1 MKGGPR
7 TSRFVIED
15 FAAATRPVQPLSEP
29 SCDRLAQY
37 VGAAQLLRLSGT
49 LVTGGLEMALLMG
62 HPAIALLGFGLVGLG
77 VANLIPILFSAAGR
91 TRGIPPGTA
100 LAAVATTGYFGF
112 LAGPPLI
119 GLAAEAAG
127 LPTALAIVC
136 VACTLIAAGAGIV
149 LPPRATLATPQ
160 TVASEAITRTQEA
173 THA

>member
-1 MKGGPR
+1 M
-7 TSRFVIED
+7 
-15 FAAATRPVQPLSEP
+15 
-29 SCDRLAQY
+29 
-37 VGAAQLLRLSGT
+37 GAAQLLRLSEALAG
-49 LVTGGLEMALLMG
+49 GGLATSLLVG

-91 TRGIPPGTA
+91 AQGIPAGTA

-112 LAGPPLI
+112 LAGAPLI

-136 VACTLIAAGAGIV
+136 VACALIAAGAGIIP
-149 LPPRATLATPQ
+149 PPRATLATPQ
-160 TVASEAITRTQEA
+160 AVASEAITRTQEA